1 MMTIATSIIKHI
13 LYMND
18 MPPRVIFFDE
28 AVMKTKKKINKY
40 ICTHICRKGLI
51 PEAPFINMDQL

>member
-13 LYMND
+13 LYMNN

-28 AVMKTKKKINKY
+28 AVMKMKKNKQY